1 MALKVVA
8 GSVPMATAT
17 SMRSSRMRVMVVWAR
32 VSCEVAAVVPPA
44 VRAMRSTLPVRSGVV
59 ARRRSRM
66 CSAATFWR
74 CQCMPV
80 VLAS

>member
-1 MALKVVA
+1 MAAKVVA
-8 GSVPMATAT
+8 GSVPIATAT
-17 SMRSSRMRVMVVWAR
+17 SMRSSRMRVTVLEWR
-32 VSCEVAAVVPPA
+32 VSREEAAVVPPA
-44 VRAMRSTLPVRSGVV
+44 VRAIRSTLPVRSGVV

-80 VLAS
+80 VRLS